1 MVLPSLSRAARSQPC
16 KYSKWGASLRLQ
28 KSPADYNCGGVK
40 KRKLLRSFYPIP
52 RADVFNTLNIKN
64 STLNIIFSPSLF
76 ALLTQSPATT
86 AIIHAPIPLTA
97 IGKPDRPAA
106 RKMFNC
112 WMWIVESYPLG
123 SRIESSTNLI
133 LCYLFNL
140 LLPYPTENTSHFKR
154 DVQ

>member
-16 KYSKWGASLRLQ
+16 KSSKWGAALRLQ

-40 KRKLLRSFYPIP
+40 KRNHLRSFYPIP

-86 AIIHAPIPLTA
+86 APPPSSTHLFPILLQVSL
-97 IGKPDRPAA
+97 IDRQQE
-106 RKMFNC
+106 RC
-112 WMWIVESYPLG
+112 LIVECELWS
-123 SRIESSTNLI
+123 LI
-133 LCYLFNL
+133 HLVA
-140 LLPYPTENTSHFKR
+140 E
-154 DVQ
+154 